1 MGIMNANDREKAIRA
16 AYLAG
21 AKAGILCA
29 HGGGPKPDA
38 DAYIAKQRERPVIA
52 ILTLKDR

>member
-1 MGIMNANDREKAIRA
+1 MNANDREKAIRA